1 MMKTREIEV
10 QVRTRAQNRF
20 AVSVDEF
27 LSSLAEPSLTDVSAL
42 KLRRAAMPDSS
53 SRTIL
58 LAVID
63 KNEDWKTVSRWTAQV
78 RDMVPEPET
87 SDLYLILLAEGFSSH
102 NCSRIEADEQFC
114 RKYVTNSL
122 EEIPSLL
129 DRTFLASLPASDI
142 GQGFVDPVTAA
153 FQATQGKHA
162 WLTNAVQEHWL
173 RTFMSE
179 KTGKDLVP
187 EIIERAEPEMDS

>member
-1 MMKTREIEV
+1 MMKTREIEA

-20 AVSVDEF
+20 AVSVDEC
-27 LSSLAEPSLTDVSAL
+27 LSGLAEPSLADVCAL
-42 KLRRAAMPDSS
+42 KLRRAAMPDSRG
-53 SRTIL
+53 RTIL

-63 KNEDWKTVSRWTAQV
+63 KNEDWKIVSRWTAQV
-78 RDMVPEPET
+78 RDMVPEPDT

-114 RKYVTNSL
+114 RKYVTSSL
-122 EEIPSLL
+122 EKIPSLL
-129 DRTFLASLPASDI
+129 DRTFLAPLLASDI
-142 GQGFVDPVTAA
+142 GQRIVDPVTAA

-173 RTFMSE
+173 RTFLSE
-179 KTGKDLVP
+179 KIGKDLVP
-187 EIIERAEPEMDS
+187 EIIVSSEPGLDS

>member
-1 MMKTREIEV
+1 MMKTQEIEA

-20 AVSVDEF
+20 EVSVDEF
-27 LSSLAEPSLTDVSAL
+27 LASLAEPSLADVSAL
-42 KLRRAAMPDSS
+42 KLRRAELPNSRG
-53 SRTIL
+53 RTIL

-63 KNEDWKTVSRWTAQV
+63 KTEDWKTVSRWTAQV

-114 RKYVTNSL
+114 RKYVTSSL
-122 EEIPSLL
+122 DEISLLL
-129 DRTFLASLPASDI
+129 DRTFLAPLSVSGTGGRI
-142 GQGFVDPVTAA
+142 VDPVTAA
-153 FQATQGKHA
+153 FQSTQAKHA
-162 WLTNAVQEHWL
+162 WLTNTIQEHWL
-173 RTFMSE
+173 RTFLSE

-187 EIIERAEPEMDS
+187 DIIESAEPGKGS

>member
-1 MMKTREIEV
+1 MMKTLEIEA
-10 QVRTRAQNRF
+10 QVRIRAKNRF

-27 LSSLAEPSLTDVSAL
+27 LASLAEPSLADVSAL
-42 KLRRAAMPDSS
+42 KLRRAAKPDSTG
-53 SRTIL
+53 RTIL
-58 LAVID
+58 LAAID
-63 KNEDWKTVSRWTAQV
+63 KNEDWKTVARWTAQV

-114 RKYVTNSL
+114 RKYVTRSL

-129 DRTFLASLPASDI
+129 DRTFLASLSSSNTTAGID
-142 GQGFVDPVTAA
+142 DPVTTA
-153 FQATQGKHA
+153 FQSTQINHA
-162 WLTNAVQEHWL
+162 WFTDPWQEYWL
-173 RTFMSE
+173 RSFLGE

-187 EIIERAEPEMDS
+187 DILEIIDPEMDS

>member
-1 MMKTREIEV
+1 MMKTQEIEA

-27 LSSLAEPSLTDVSAL
+27 LASLAEPSLADVSAL
-42 KLRRAAMPDSS
+42 KLRRAEKPDSS
-53 SRTIL
+53 GRTVL

-63 KNEDWKTVSRWTAQV
+63 KVEDWKTVSRWTAQV

-114 RKYVTNSL
+114 RKYVTSSL
-122 EEIPSLL
+122 DEISSLL
-129 DRTFLASLPASDI
+129 DRTFLAPLSVSGTGDGI
-142 GQGFVDPVTAA
+142 VDPVTAA
-153 FQATQGKHA
+153 FQSTQAKHA
-162 WLTNAVQEHWL
+162 WLTNTVQEHWL
-173 RTFMSE
+173 RTFLSE

-187 EIIERAEPEMDS
+187 DIIESAEPGEGS

>member
-1 MMKTREIEV
+1 MKTQEIEA

-27 LSSLAEPSLTDVSAL
+27 LVSLAEPSLADVSAL
-42 KLRRAAMPDSS
+42 KLRRVEKADSS
-53 SRTIL
+53 GRTVL

-63 KNEDWKTVSRWTAQV
+63 KVEDWKTVSRWTAQV

-114 RKYVTNSL
+114 RKYVTSSL
-122 EEIPSLL
+122 GEISSLL
-129 DRTFLASLPASDI
+129 DRTFLAALSVSGTGDGI
-142 GQGFVDPVTAA
+142 VDPVTAA
-153 FQATQGKHA
+153 FQSTQARHA
-162 WLTNAVQEHWL
+162 WLTNTLQEHWL
-173 RTFMSE
+173 RTFLNE

-187 EIIERAEPEMDS
+187 DIIEIAEPGMDS

>member
-1 MMKTREIEV
+1 MKTQEIEA

-27 LSSLAEPSLTDVSAL
+27 LASLAEPSLANVSAL
-42 KLRRAAMPDSS
+42 KLRRAGKPDSS
-53 SRTIL
+53 GRTVL

-63 KNEDWKTVSRWTAQV
+63 KVEDWKTVSRWTAQV

-87 SDLYLILLAEGFSSH
+87 SDLYLILLADGFSSH

-114 RKYVTNSL
+114 RKYVASSL

-129 DRTFLASLPASDI
+129 DRTFLAPLSVSWTGEEI
-142 GQGFVDPVTAA
+142 VDPITAA
-153 FQATQGKHA
+153 FQSTQAKHA
-162 WLTNAVQEHWL
+162 WLTNTVHDHWL
-173 RTFMSE
+173 KSFLSE
-179 KTGKDLVP
+179 KQGKDLVP
-187 EIIERAEPEMDS
+187 DILETVYPEMDF

>member
-1 MMKTREIEV
+1 MMKTREIEA
-10 QVRTRAQNRF
+10 QIRTRAQNRF

-27 LSSLAEPSLTDVSAL
+27 LSSLADPSLTDVSAL

-53 SRTIL
+53 GRTIL

-114 RKYVTNSL
+114 RKYVTSSVD
-122 EEIPSLL
+122 EIPSLL
-129 DRTFLASLPASDI
+129 DRTFLAPLSVSDAGDGI
-142 GQGFVDPVTAA
+142 VDPVTAA
-153 FQATQGKHA
+153 FQSTQAKHA
-162 WLTNAVQEHWL
+162 WLTNTVQNHWL
-173 RTFMSE
+173 RTFLSE

-187 EIIERAEPEMDS
+187 DIIESVEPGMGS

>member
-1 MMKTREIEV
+1 MMKTQEIEA

-27 LSSLAEPSLTDVSAL
+27 LASLAEPSLADVSAL
-42 KLRRAAMPDSS
+42 KLRRAERPDSS
-53 SRTIL
+53 GRTVL

-63 KNEDWKTVSRWTAQV
+63 KVEDWKTVSRWTAQV

-114 RKYVTNSL
+114 RKYVTSSL
-122 EEIPSLL
+122 DEISSLL
-129 DRTFLASLPASDI
+129 DRTFLAALSVSGTGDGI
-142 GQGFVDPVTAA
+142 VDPVTAA
-153 FQATQGKHA
+153 FQSTQARHA
-162 WLTNAVQEHWL
+162 WLTNTVQEHWL
-173 RTFMSE
+173 RTFLSE

-187 EIIERAEPEMDS
+187 DIIESAELGMDS